1 MNPPD
6 GPADHAAALAAL
18 QRRLDQVRGRIVAA
32 GGDLDV
38 VRILAVSK
46 GVEAPRLEVARAAGL
61 HDLGESYAQ
70 ELVAKAE
77 GPLSAH
83 PDLRWHFVGRLQRNK
98 VRLVAP
104 FVHLWQS
111 VDRLS
116 LAAEVARRAPGARVL
131 VQVDVAG
138 ADARD
143 RLHDLDG
150 LEALQRVADADQ
162 RAVLGLRFITFGDK
176 SGGSAR
182 RERLGDERMPVALVL
197 QRDEEITGLKRARVD
212 REPRH
217 GRAARALGTA
227 NCGTNQFVK
236 SPQGGV
242 RHQWCPIASSGTL
255 FCCLCSG
262 S

>member
-1 MNPPD
+1 MSPPD
-6 GPADHAAALAAL
+6 GPADHAAELADL
-18 QRRLDQVRGRIVAA
+18 QRRLDQVRGRIVDA

-131 VQVDVAG
+131 VQVNVAG
-138 ADARD
+138 ADRQ
-143 RLHDLDG
+143 G
-150 LEALQRVADADQ
+150 GCPPERVAATVEGCRDLGLDVVGLMAIGPQGAPEVVRAGFRRVRGLADQ
-162 RAVLGLRFITFGDK
+162 LQLPERSMGMSGDLELAVAE
-176 SGGSAR
+176 GST
-182 RERLGDERMPVALVL
+182 MV
-197 QRDEEITGLKRARVD
+197 RV
-212 REPRH
+212 
-217 GRAARALGTA
+217 GTA
-227 NCGTNQFVK
+227 LFGPRRGAGTVGK
-236 SPQGGV
+236 
-242 RHQWCPIASSGTL
+242 
-255 FCCLCSG
+255 
-262 S
+262 